1 MQSFTD
7 NIEQINKTQS
17 SSLEPDNPAT
27 TRPIWQVIVELGEQ
41 IPDEE
46 WEKVPP
52 DASMN
57 YRQYLYGINGKTP

>member
-1 MQSFTD
+1 MQSFAD
-7 NIEQINKTQS
+7 NTQQGNKTQPPNLEQNNHS
-17 SSLEPDNPAT
+17 SH
-27 TRPIWQVIVELGEQ
+27 RPIWQVIVELGEQ

-57 YRQYLYGINGKTP
+57 YKQYLYGINGKTP